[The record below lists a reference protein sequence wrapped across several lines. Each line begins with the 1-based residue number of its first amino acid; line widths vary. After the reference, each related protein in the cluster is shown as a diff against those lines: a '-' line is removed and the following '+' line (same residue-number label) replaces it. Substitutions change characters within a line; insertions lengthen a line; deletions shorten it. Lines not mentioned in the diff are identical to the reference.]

1 MNAVSNSFAQ
11 EKLEDIM
18 EQVCNDHLPIIITRP
33 SQPSV
38 VLISLEDYQSLE
50 ETAYLLRSPKNAEI
64 LLESIS
70 ALEKGQGL
78 EQGLLD

>member
-78 EQGLLD
+78 ERELLD

>member
-18 EQVCNDHLPIIITRP
+18 EQVCSDHLPIIITRP

-38 VLISLEDYQSLE
+38 VL
-50 ETAYLLRSPKNAEI
+50 
-64 LLESIS
+64 
-70 ALEKGQGL
+70 
-78 EQGLLD
+78 